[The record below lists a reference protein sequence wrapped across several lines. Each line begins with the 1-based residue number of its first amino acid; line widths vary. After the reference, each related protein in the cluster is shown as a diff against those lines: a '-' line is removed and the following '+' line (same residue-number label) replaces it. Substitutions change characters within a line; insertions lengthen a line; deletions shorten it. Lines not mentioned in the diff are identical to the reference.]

1 MSHHPATQHLLD
13 LFEHAHLP
21 PHLQTVSAPLSVL
34 AYQMAHTLESGA
46 ELTTGLRKL
55 LEAKDCFVRQ
65 AVIDARTIET
75 RSASVVDEVET
86 RTAAIGVVDEQS
98 RIISGLAVPFGQ
110 PTEIRT
116 KAGSYQ
122 ESFLRGVFEDNA
134 SASVHA
140 NHGWQTRGELPIGT
154 VVRSENRDDGFYV
167 ECRIA
172 NTARGDEVL
181 ELARDGV
188 LKYFSVGFLP
198 GTHETRDGVLVR
210 TKATLREVSIVETPA
225 YKGAVI
231 ESVRSAATEQDSEM
245 TPEEIQALIEKHPEV
260 TQLRDDNATLL
271 RRVGVLEDCGGT
283 GVQTRSF
290 KYQTAGEWL
299 KALYAGETDAADEFR
314 AAVESVETRA
324 YEGQTLADTELQPA
338 WMQKAL
344 KLMDERRPLK
354 GLFTQEPL
362 PSKGMSIE
370 YPVVLSETGT
380 VERQVNEGDDL
391 AYTEIKIGTR
401 NAIVETFGAYTSLS
415 RQLIE
420 RATIDHLGAALKYQ
434 IISYARS
441 SELQVRNFFNSL
453 SATVVS
459 PNQVQGINA
468 GATMPDSG
476 PEIID
481 LMIDAKAMIE
491 DNTPGGALADFAL
504 VSRDVF
510 KKIAAIVDSTG
521 RPLFD
526 VNNDG
531 QNTFGTLNIRA
542 QELGGS
548 AAGIPFVVGPRLA
561 VNTFAVCAKEA
572 ITTQESAGA
581 PFRLQD
587 ENVINLTKDFSVY
600 GYQAIYAEQPKAIVK
615 IRWGA

>member
-21 PHLQTVSAPLSVL
+21 PHLQAVSAPLSVL
-34 AYQMAHTLESGA
+34 AYQMAHTLDSGP
-46 ELTTGLRKL
+46 EMTTGLRKL

-65 AVIDARTIET
+65 AVIDARSIET
-75 RSASVVDEVET
+75 RSAPVADVEI
-86 RTAAIGVVDEQS
+86 RTAAIGVVDELS
-98 RIISGLAVPFGQ
+98 RVISGIAVPFGQ
-110 PTEIRT
+110 ATEIRT
-116 KAGSYQ
+116 KNGTYM
-122 ESFLRGVFEDNA
+122 ESFLRGAFDDNA
-134 SASVHA
+134 PATVHA
-140 NHGWQTRGELPIGT
+140 NHGWQTRGELPVGT
-154 VVRSENRDDGFYV
+154 VIAGENRDDGYYV

-198 GTHETRDGVLVR
+198 GTHESRDGVLVR

-231 ESVRSAATEQDSEM
+231 ESVRSAATEEETRMD
-245 TPEEIQALIEKHPEV
+245 PEEIAKLIAADPEV
-260 TQLRDDNATLL
+260 TQLRADNETLL
-271 RRVGVLEDCGGT
+271 RRVGVLEDGGSGT
-283 GVQTRSF
+283 TLTRTF

-362 PSKGMSIE
+362 PSKGMTIE
-370 YPVVLSETGT
+370 YPVVKGETGT
-380 VERQVNEGDDL
+380 VQKQENEGDDL
-391 AYTEIKIGTR
+391 AYTEIKVGTR
-401 NAIVETFGAYTSLS
+401 TAEVETFGAYTSLS

-441 SELQVRNFFNSL
+441 SELQVRNFFTSL
-453 SATVVS
+453 SSTVVGE
-459 PNQVQGINA
+459 NQVQGINA
-468 GATMPDSG
+468 GATMPDSA
-476 PEIID
+476 PELID
-481 LMIDAKAMIE
+481 ITIDAKAMIE
-491 DNTPGGALADFAL
+491 DNTPGGALADFIL

-510 KKIAAIVDSTG
+510 KAYAAIVDSTG

-526 VNNDG
+526 INNDG
-531 QNTFGTLNIRA
+531 QNTFGSVNVRS
-542 QELGGS
+542 QELGG
-548 AAGIPFVVGPRLA
+548 AIAGLPIVVGPRLA
-561 VNTFAVCAKEA
+561 PNTFAVCAKEA

-600 GYQAIYAEQPKAIVK
+600 GYQAIYSEQPKGIVK
-615 IRWGA
+615 VTWGA

>member
-13 LFEHAHLP
+13 LFEYKHLP
-21 PHLQTVSAPLSVL
+21 GHLQDVSRSMNTV
-34 AYQMAHTLESGA
+34 AHTMADHLGSGQ
-46 ELTTGLRKL
+46 ELSAGLRKL

-65 AVIDARTIET
+65 AVIDARAIET
-75 RSASVVDEVET
+75 RSAPVLDEVET

-98 RIISGLAVPFGQ
+98 RIISGIAVPYGQ

-116 KAGSYQ
+116 KNGSYH

-154 VVRSENRDDGFYV
+154 VVKSENRDDGFYV

-198 GTHETRDGVLVR
+198 GTHESRDGVLVR

-231 ESVRSAATEQDSEM
+231 ESVRNAATEEDSQM
-245 TPEEIQALIEKHPEV
+245 KPEDIAALVAADPEV
-260 TQLRDDNATLL
+260 TQLRADNAEMV
-271 RRVGVLEDCGGT
+271 RRIGVLEDGSGK
-283 GVQTRSF
+283 GVQTRTF
-290 KYQTAGEWL
+290 KYQTAGEFL
-299 KALYAGETDAADEFR
+299 KAYAAGEKDAEEEFR
-314 AAVESVETRA
+314 AARESIETRA
-324 YEGQTLADTELQPA
+324 YTGQVLADTELQPA
-338 WMQKAL
+338 WVQKAL

-354 GLFTQEPL
+354 ALFTQEPL
-362 PSKGMSIE
+362 PSKGMTIE
-370 YPVVLSETGT
+370 YPVVLTETGT
-380 VERQVNEGDDL
+380 VAKQTAEGDDL

-401 NAIVETFGAYTSLS
+401 NAAVETFGAYTSLS

-434 IISYARS
+434 VISYARS
-441 SELQVRNFFNSL
+441 SELQVRNFFAGL
-453 SATVVS
+453 SSTVVG

-468 GATMPDSG
+468 GATIPDSA
-476 PEIID
+476 PELID
-481 LMIDAKAMIE
+481 IVIDAKAMIE
-491 DNTPGGALADFAL
+491 DNTPGGALADFIL
-504 VSRDVF
+504 VSRDFF
-510 KKIAAIVDSTG
+510 KAFASIVDSTG

-526 VNNDG
+526 INNDG
-531 QNTFGTLNIRA
+531 QNSFGEVNVRS

-548 AAGIPFVVGPRLA
+548 IAGLPIVVGPRLP

-572 ITTQESAGA
+572 ITTQESPGA

-600 GYQAIYAEQPKAIVK
+600 GYQSIYSEQPKGIVK
-615 IRWGA
+615 VRWGA

>member
-1 MSHHPATQHLLD
+1 MN
-13 LFEHAHLP
+13 
-21 PHLQTVSAPLSVL
+21 
-34 AYQMAHTLESGA
+34 ES
-46 ELTTGLRKL
+46 
-55 LEAKDCFVRQ
+55 
-65 AVIDARTIET
+65 IIT
-75 RSASVVDEVET
+75 RSAPVLDEVEI
-86 RTAAIGVVDEQS
+86 RTAAIGVVDEQT
-98 RIISGLAVPFGQ
+98 RIISGIAVPFGQ

-122 ESFLRGVFEDNA
+122 ESFLRGAFDDNA
-134 SASVHA
+134 PATVHA
-140 NHGWQTRGELPIGT
+140 NHSYQTRGDLPIGT
-154 VVRSENRDDGFYV
+154 LVSGKNRDDGYYV

-231 ESVRSAATEQDSEM
+231 ESVRSAATEQDQEM
-245 TPEEIQALIEKHPEV
+245 TPEEIKALIEGHPEV
-260 TQLRDDNATLL
+260 TQLRADNETLQ
-271 RRVGVLEDCGGT
+271 RRIGVLEDGGGT
-283 GVQTRSF
+283 GTQTRTF

-370 YPVVLSETGT
+370 YPVVLSESGN
-380 VERQVNEGDDL
+380 VEKQLNEGDDL

-401 NAIVETFGAYTSLS
+401 NAVVETFGAYTSLS

-453 SATVVS
+453 SATVVG
-459 PNQVQGINA
+459 PNQVQGIDA

-510 KKIAAIVDSTG
+510 KQIAAIVDSTG

-561 VNTFAVCAKEA
+561 ANTFAVCAKEA

-600 GYQAIYAEQPKAIVK
+600 GYQSIYSEQPKAIVK